1 MAPTPQL
8 LGGVGSLVGLQFFS
22 RALTFALNTALAR
35 TLGPSWY
42 AFANVQLQLISSTA
56 HSGTSCT
63 SQT

>member
-42 AFANVQLQLISSTA
+42 AFANVQLQLIS
-56 HSGTSCT
+56 
-63 SQT
+63 